1 MTLLTVVQHVAE
13 EQALTTIADATSDS
27 PDAATLR
34 RLVNVECNA
43 LARRFDWSALQKEHT
58 FATVAS
64 QASYDLPTD
73 YLRII
78 QDTAWNRSDYWRVRG
93 ATSPQEWQLRK
104 SGLVTSSIRDRFR
117 IKGTGTTFFID
128 PTPDE
133 VQTLV
138 FEYISKNWAVDG
150 ETEAAKSEATKNSD
164 TFLFDEY
171 LIERGVTWRFLSRL
185 GMPYAEER
193 SEYDRIL
200 NMIYASD
207 GGGKPTL
214 DMAGPSRYR
223 PVGILP
229 DGGYGS

>member
-1 MTLLTVVQHVAE
+1 MTLLTVVQNVAE
-13 EQALTTIADATSDS
+13 EQGLTTIADATSDAK
-27 PDAATLR
+27 DAATLR

-43 LARRFDWSALQKEHT
+43 LSRRFDWSALQAEHT

-64 QASYDLPTD
+64 TASYDLPDD

-78 QDTAWNRSDYWRVRG
+78 QDTAWNRSDYWQVRG

-104 SGLVTSSIRDRFR
+104 SGLVTPSIRDRFR
-117 IKGTGTTFFID
+117 VKGTGSTFFID

-133 VQTLV
+133 AQTLV
-138 FEYISKNWAVDG
+138 FEYISKNWAVDADDG
-150 ETEAAKSEATKNSD
+150 SAKSSATKNGD

-185 GMPYAEER
+185 GMSFAEER
-193 SEYDRIL
+193 DQYDKLFNLIA
-200 NMIYASD
+200 ASD

-214 DMAGPSRYR
+214 DMAGNSAYR
-223 PVGILP
+223 PVAILP